1 MTNLDDIIEKRNLP
15 GVLIFDLDGSLLFMN
30 KEAEGV
36 IPAPFAGAG
45 PGGSGKPCVPEAI
58 LELLE
63 ELKRDGVASPG
74 DTKSTSSYRSLY
86 SGWGVHLYLRAFF
99 VRSADGGAQPSK
111 VMVLVE
117 KVIERHKM
125 DLEKARKKFNL
136 SGRETE
142 VLKHIC
148 KGLSNREISEKLFI
162 SEYTVKDHMKKI
174 MRTMNMTSRSEII
187 ASLVLNE
194 G

>member
-125 DLEKARKKFNL
+125 DLEKARKKFEL
-136 SGRETE
+136 SRRETE
-142 VLKHIC
+142 VVKHVC
-148 KGLSNREISEKLFI
+148 LGLSNRDISDRLFN
-162 SEYTVKDHMKKI
+162 SEYTVKEHIKRIMK
-174 MRTMNMTSRSEII
+174 TMYAALRSEIFAI
-187 ASLVLNE
+187 LALNE